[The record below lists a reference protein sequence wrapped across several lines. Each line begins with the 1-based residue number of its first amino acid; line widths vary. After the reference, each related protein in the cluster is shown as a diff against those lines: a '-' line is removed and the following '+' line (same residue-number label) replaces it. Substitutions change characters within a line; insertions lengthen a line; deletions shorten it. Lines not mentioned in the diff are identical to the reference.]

1 MLHALESFG
10 DFNINFK
17 NIDLGSHQSF
27 ANTIIK
33 TSPCLTCW
41 YHVRPIQG
49 YGIKDNCVWLFQ
61 TLPHDIQINGAQYQD
76 LNISLWNMVITRWHY
91 QDHSQIDMC
100 DYLNENIVYH
110 CVYFEIYC

>member
-10 DFNINFK
+10 DFNIIFK

-41 YHVRPIQG
+41 DDVRPIQG
-49 YGIKDNCVWLFQ
+49 YGIKDNCVWL
-61 TLPHDIQINGAQYQD
+61 L
-76 LNISLWNMVITRWHY
+76 
-91 QDHSQIDMC
+91 
-100 DYLNENIVYH
+100 ENFTSSHTY
-110 CVYFEIYC
+110 